1 MHDRL
6 ELSLILVSYH
16 SETPLREFFA
26 SLAAHPVG
34 VSHEVIVVDNAPG
47 DGTGRWLAGA
57 LPWVRVLPMTG
68 NVGYARAVNAGIE
81 QARGEHLLVINPDVL
96 LADGAIDE
104 AMTYLRAHPEAGL
117 IGVQL
122 LDPDGTV
129 QRNARRFYSL
139 TTILLRRT
147 PLGRLWPEHP
157 ELRRHLML
165 DDDLSRPGPVDWV
178 TGAFML
184 VRREALDTV
193 GPMDGRFFL
202 YFEDVDWC
210 YRMWEGGFEVHLL
223 PDVQLVHGFQR
234 SSHRLNRSLVH
245 HVQSFLS
252 FYDKWGALVYVAERL
267 RGVWRT
273 AAAVLADLLALNL
286 AFLVAF
292 VLRRLLDPFFP
303 QPVFDLVHY
312 GPLVLLVNAV
322 SLIVLPLV
330 GRYRSST
337 ARTGL
342 QSGLEALRATFF
354 VTLVVMAA
362 VYLSYSRTFSRA
374 VILLFVPLFPLALAL
389 TSSLRDR
396 VLGGARRTQVGGR
409 RAMVIGE
416 RATIETLTCSLH
428 AEDPRDRLVGSI
440 TLDAGGGPGEGALGS
455 LDRLVETVERYRVNE
470 ILIDGR
476 AAVDLRLRATARAL
490 AAEGVEI
497 LVDQP
502 WAAALGPS
510 GDRRERWGRD
520 WWRMPAPAALGVAAV
535 LKSVVDRPLGLL
547 LWVVALPGHLL
558 CSTAGRWSGLARAR
572 RLERLGQKRRR
583 LSWTEWTDRHDRAL
597 PGVVQAP
604 LFWQVVTGRMSL
616 VGPYPLP
623 PGCEEELGPVELLRF
638 AVKPGLAGP
647 WQRSSGRGGVGAITR
662 DDLPYLEQWSLALDA
677 DLFLSAVPRLL
688 LSDERWDR
696 VVKAR

>member
-1 MHDRL
+1 MEPRL

-16 SETPLREFFA
+16 SETPLRDFFA

-34 VSHEVIVVDNAPG
+34 VAHEVIVVDNAPG
-47 DGTGRWLAGA
+47 DGTARWLEEEH
-57 LPWVRVLPMTG
+57 PWVRVLAMPG

-81 QARGEHLLVINPDVL
+81 KARGEHVLVINPDVL

-104 AMTYLRAHPEAGL
+104 AVAYLRAHPEVGL
-117 IGVQL
+117 VGVQL
-122 LDPDGTV
+122 LDADGTV
-129 QRNARRFYSL
+129 QHNARRFYSL

-147 PLGRLWPEHP
+147 PLGRLWPDHP

-165 DDDLSRPGPVDWV
+165 DDDLSQPGPVDWV

-184 VRREALDTV
+184 VRREALAAV

-210 YRMWEGGFEVHLL
+210 YRMWEGGYEVHLL
-223 PDVQLVHGFQR
+223 PDVRLVHGFQR
-234 SSHRLNRSLVH
+234 SSKRLNRSLVH
-245 HVQSFLS
+245 HVRSFLS

-273 AAAVLADLLALNL
+273 AAAMAADLLALNL

-292 VLRRLLDPFFP
+292 LVRRLFDPLFP

-312 GPLVLLVNAV
+312 GPLVLLVNVV

-330 GRYRSST
+330 GRYRTVT

-342 QSGLEALRATFF
+342 QGGLEALRATFF

-396 VLGGARRTQVGGR
+396 VLGGARRATAAGR
-409 RAMVIGE
+409 RAMVLGTRDTLDGLI
-416 RATIETLTCSLH
+416 ATLH
-428 AEDPRDRLVGSI
+428 AEDPRDRVVGRLE
-440 TLDAGGGPGEGALGS
+440 LDASNPAGPDRPDLEGLA
-455 LDRLVETVERYRVNE
+455 RTVERYRVNE
-470 ILIDGR
+470 VLIDGG
-476 AAVDLRLRATARAL
+476 APVDLRLRATARTL
-490 AAEGVEI
+490 AAEGVEV

-502 WAAALGPS
+502 WAAALGPTPQ
-510 GDRRERWGRD
+510 RRERWGRT
-520 WWRMPAPAALGVAAV
+520 WWRMPAPSALGAAAAFKV
-535 LKSVVDRPLGLL
+535 VVDRPLGLL
-547 LWVVALPGHLL
+547 LWLVALPGHLL
-558 CSTAGRWSGLARAR
+558 CSTAGRWSGLVKAR
-572 RLERLGQKRRR
+572 RLERLGQRRRR
-583 LSWTEWTDRHDRAL
+583 LAWTEWTDRKGRAL

-604 LFWQVVTGRMSL
+604 LFWLVVTGRMSL

-638 AVKPGLAGP
+638 AVKPGLTGP
-647 WQRSSGRGGVGAITR
+647 WQRSSGREGVGAMTR

-688 LSDERWDR
+688 LSDDRWDR
-696 VVKAR
+696 VAKAR